1 MILTD
6 KAKEDFLKWL
16 KNNYDL
22 LIEDCGGFSYFCN
35 AQTKVS
41 EYALIIEW
49 LDSVGI
55 IIQIDCGNL
64 RHSDDKITWYQ
75 GGVLGHQFLQTT
87 KTRSEA
93 TKQAIIKANEIYNNL
108 NTNEN
113 EK

>member
-22 LIEDCGGFSYFCN
+22 LIEDCGGFSYFWN

-55 IIQIDCGNL
+55 IVLITCKNENNYGFEVHELKEFIYIE
-64 RHSDDKITWYQ
+64 DKD
-75 GGVLGHQFLQTT
+75 FLNRT
-87 KTRSEA
+87 EA
-93 TKQAIIKANEIYNNL
+93 TQKSIEKANKIYNNL